1 MLQREPNGGNEP
13 DRSPDKPDT
22 PNPNTPPEKARRMT
36 AKLVQG
42 SLFTMMVLPA
52 GDPQD
57 PGFDAGIAEQI
68 QRSPGFFVN
77 APVVLDLKGY
87 LGFLD
92 SAEFDELRALLGR
105 HKLVL
110 IGVQNASAAQQRA
123 AVASGLSCFAGSSAP
138 KKAGERQAQREQ
150 AREAAPPPP
159 PPPAPAPPPRSKLVT
174 QPVRSGA
181 QIYARGSD
189 LIVIASVSAGAE
201 IVADGNIHVYG
212 TLRGRAIAG
221 AAGDAEARIFAHRL
235 DAELVSV
242 AGHYLVREN
251 IPSEH
256 IGQSVQVLLHQEKL
270 AIVKTTP

>member
-1 MLQREPNGGNEP
+1 
-13 DRSPDKPDT
+13 
-22 PNPNTPPEKARRMT
+22 MT
-36 AKLVQG
+36 ANLVQG

-57 PGFDAGIAEQI
+57 AGFEAGIAEQI
-68 QRSPGFFVN
+68 QRSPGFFAN

-92 SAEFDELRALLGR
+92 GTEYDELRALLGR
-105 HKLVL
+105 HKLIL
-110 IGVQNASAAQQRA
+110 IGIQNGSPAQQRA
-123 AVASGLSCFAGSSAP
+123 AVTAGLSCFAGSSAP
-138 KKAGERQAQREQ
+138 KKGRDQPG
-150 AREAAPPPP
+150 REAAPPPSPSP
-159 PPPAPAPPPRSKLVT
+159 PPPSPSPPPPPRSKVVT

-181 QIYARGSD
+181 QIYARGGD
-189 LIVIASVSAGAE
+189 LIVIAPVSAGAE
-201 IVADGNIHVYG
+201 VVADGNIHVYG

-221 AAGDAEARIFAHRL
+221 ASGDHEARIFAQKL
-235 DAELVSV
+235 DAELISV

-270 AIVKTTP
+270 AIMKTTP